1 MENAAKALTIAG
13 GVLIA
18 VMLAVLVYYVFTQW
32 GESQKMQQ
40 EDVDTVKI
48 EEFNKSYLSYE
59 KVLYGSELLGQQ
71 YTSDRYMW
79 GRITKIDVSTYKDTE
94 GNQLAYAA
102 PSNLSPASEDYE
114 KLIAQRVEKIRK
126 ANPEKGNEPIPVDLV
141 TNSGSGLDPDISVAA
156 AKYQVERLAR
166 ENNMTKEEVNAIID
180 KCTNHKVLGLFGEET
195 VNVLKVNLMLD
206 KII

>member
-1 MENAAKALTIAG
+1 MDNFKKALLSLITFTVFCGFIYTMVMTGICQVLFPNSANG
-13 GVLIA
+13 KIIEVNGV
-18 VMLAVLVYYVFTQW
+18 
-32 GESQKMQQ
+32 K
-40 EDVDTVKI
+40 
-48 EEFNKSYLSYE
+48 
-59 KVLYGSELLGQQ
+59 YGSELLGQQ

-79 GRITKIDVSTYKDTE
+79 GRITKIDVSTYKDDE

-180 KCTNHKVLGLFGEET
+180 KCTNHKVLGFFGEET

>member
-1 MENAAKALTIAG
+1 MDNFKKALLSVITFTVFCGFIYTMVMTGICQVLFPNSANG
-13 GVLIA
+13 KIIEVNGV
-18 VMLAVLVYYVFTQW
+18 
-32 GESQKMQQ
+32 K
-40 EDVDTVKI
+40 
-48 EEFNKSYLSYE
+48 
-59 KVLYGSELLGQQ
+59 YGSELLGQQ

-114 KLIAQRVEKIRK
+114 KWRFGKVDYLER
-126 ANPEKGNEPIPVDLV
+126 GNEPIPVDLV

>member
-59 KVLYGSELLGQQ
+59 
-71 YTSDRYMW
+71 RFYM
-79 GRITKIDVSTYKDTE
+79 V
-94 GNQLAYAA
+94 
-102 PSNLSPASEDYE
+102 
-114 KLIAQRVEKIRK
+114 
-126 ANPEKGNEPIPVDLV
+126 
-141 TNSGSGLDPDISVAA
+141 
-156 AKYQVERLAR
+156 
-166 ENNMTKEEVNAIID
+166 VNY
-180 KCTNHKVLGLFGEET
+180 
-195 VNVLKVNLMLD
+195 
-206 KII
+206 

>member
-1 MENAAKALTIAG
+1 MENAAKALSIAG
-13 GVLIA
+13 GILIA
-18 VMLAVLVYYVFTQW
+18 VMLAVLVYYVFTHW
-32 GESQKMQQ
+32 GESQRIKQ
-40 EDVDTVKI
+40 EDVEVQKVED
-48 EEFNKSYLSYE
+48 FNKSYLSYE

>member
-1 MENAAKALTIAG
+1 MG
-13 GVLIA
+13 S
-18 VMLAVLVYYVFTQW
+18 Y
-32 GESQKMQQ
+32 
-40 EDVDTVKI
+40 
-48 EEFNKSYLSYE
+48 NKN
-59 KVLYGSELLGQQ
+59 
-71 YTSDRYMW
+71 W
-79 GRITKIDVSTYKDTE
+79 CTYKDTE

>member
-1 MENAAKALTIAG
+1 MDNFKKALLSVITFTVFCGFIYTMVMTG
-13 GVLIA
+13 ICQVLFPNSTNGKIIEVNGV
-18 VMLAVLVYYVFTQW
+18 
-32 GESQKMQQ
+32 K
-40 EDVDTVKI
+40 
-48 EEFNKSYLSYE
+48 
-59 KVLYGSELLGQQ
+59 YGSELLGQQ

-79 GRITKIDVSTYKDTE
+79 GRITKIDVSTYKDDE

>member
-1 MENAAKALTIAG
+1 MDNFKKALLSVITFTVFCGFIYTMVMTGICQVLFPNSANG
-13 GVLIA
+13 KIIEVNGV
-18 VMLAVLVYYVFTQW
+18 
-32 GESQKMQQ
+32 K
-40 EDVDTVKI
+40 
-48 EEFNKSYLSYE
+48 
-59 KVLYGSELLGQQ
+59 YGSELLGQQ

-114 KLIAQRVEKIRK
+114 KLIAQRV
-126 ANPEKGNEPIPVDLV
+126 D
-141 TNSGSGLDPDISVAA
+141 A

-166 ENNMTKEEVNAIID
+166 ENNMSKEEVNDIIE
-180 KCTNHKVLGLFGEET
+180 KCTNHKVLGFFGEET

>member
-1 MENAAKALTIAG
+1 MDNFKKALLSVIIFTVFCGFIYTMVMTGICQVLFPNSANG
-13 GVLIA
+13 KIIEVNGV
-18 VMLAVLVYYVFTQW
+18 
-32 GESQKMQQ
+32 K
-40 EDVDTVKI
+40 
-48 EEFNKSYLSYE
+48 
-59 KVLYGSELLGQQ
+59 YGSELLGQQ

-180 KCTNHKVLGLFGEET
+180 KVLGLFGEET

>member
-1 MENAAKALTIAG
+1 MDNFKKALLSVIYFYCFFVDLFYTMVMTGICQVLFPNSANG
-13 GVLIA
+13 KIIEVNGV
-18 VMLAVLVYYVFTQW
+18 
-32 GESQKMQQ
+32 K
-40 EDVDTVKI
+40 
-48 EEFNKSYLSYE
+48 
-59 KVLYGSELLGQQ
+59 YGSELLGQQ

-141 TNSGSGLDPDISVAA
+141 TNSGSGLDPDISVVA

-166 ENNMTKEEVNAIID
+166 ENNMSKEEVNAIID
-180 KCTNHKVLGLFGEET
+180 KCTNHKVLGFFGEET